1 MAILTDATGRSSD
14 EGIIIDAHGNSHQP
28 DKTGETAIPYQFT
41 FASIIQGASKSFI
54 ALGYDEAVIHN
65 RFNALA
71 MRRDCRLMALLRERK
86 EGTCSRK
93 WSLQIDDEDDPV
105 QVAVRDGMTKIIQ
118 SIPRMLFLRRKARG
132 WLTAGGKRFGNIG
145 RDRRSHIGV
154 NTEQC
159 WWLLQS
165 HYLRYCIAPVATLR
179 HVFCVA
185 ETLHEHRPRFRNGNG
200 IPSGCRR
207 LGRET
212 VARQ

>member
-1 MAILTDATGRSSD
+1 MLRVPVKTRRRDRRVRQPIKRDVVENVVTG
-14 EGIIIDAHGNSHQP
+14 QP
-28 DKTGETAIPYQFT
+28 LWLAVENTNDHLVAANVVIKYP
-41 FASIIQGASKSFI
+41 ASKADWRVGDSV
-54 ALGYDEAVIHN
+54 E
-65 RFNALA
+65 
-71 MRRDCRLMALLRERK
+71 RLRTKRHFVGVA
-86 EGTCSRK
+86 
-93 WSLQIDDEDDPV
+93 QPV
-105 QVAVRDGMTKIIQ
+105 FVEIIQ

-132 WLTAGGKRFGNIG
+132 WRTAGGKRFGNIR
-145 RDRRSHIGV
+145 RDHCSHIGV
-154 NTEQC
+154 NTEQS

-185 ETLHEHRPRFRNGNG
+185 ETLHERRPRFRNGNG